1 MRRASTPTVTV
12 TAKNVDLTGCTV
24 RIAIE
29 SGNKVIKAATVSSD
43 GTDSVCAARLTHAD
57 SLALKEG
64 RARIQLHW
72 IDTEGHEHQ
81 SSIATA
87 AVKYAIDQE
96 VIE

>member
-1 MRRASTPTVTV
+1 
-12 TAKNVDLTGCTV
+12 
-24 RIAIE
+24 
-29 SGNKVIKAATVSSD
+29 
-43 GTDSVCAARLTHAD
+43 VCAARLTHAD